1 MDKLAETGVVHVV
14 DDDGA
19 VRDSLAFL
27 LGSAGL
33 AVRTY
38 ASAAAFLDAM
48 PIAGPGCVLTDVRM
62 PDMDGLTLQRR
73 LADLGSA
80 LPVIVMTGHGDVPI
94 AVAALKTGA
103 VDFLEK
109 PFDDDRLIVVVREAL
124 SASLRAQRAA
134 DEIRG
139 IVARMETLTPR
150 ERDVL
155 DGLLAGR
162 SNKEIAQELGSS
174 PRTVEVHRARVMDK
188 MGVHSV
194 AELVRMA
201 LAAQQAGQKP
211 SRR

>member
-109 PFDDDRLIVVVREAL
+109 PFDDDRLIEVVREAL
-124 SASLRAQRAA
+124 AASLQAQRAA